1 MAAADKF
8 ERQMNLLAALLDA
21 PRPIS
26 AEQIQERVA
35 GYSADK
41 DAFRRT
47 FERDKDELRELGVPV
62 QVATI
67 PATFPEQQGYLV
79 DRSVYELP
87 ELELEAD
94 EIAALR
100 LALQAVRVGDPSA
113 HESESSAALWRLG
126 GLAGGTAV
134 AVDDEIA
141 AIPADHRQTQLFH
154 AVLERRVCRFEYPSS
169 GGVTERVVEPWRV
182 GYERG
187 HWYLTG
193 FDQDRSDQ
201 RQFRLDRMSEKIVL
215 GEPDGFSDSAPLPEG
230 STYRPWDDGSAD
242 QVLAVVCVD
251 ADQAPWAAEML
262 GEHTVVGVDGNGGT
276 IFNVPITSWP
286 AFRSF
291 LLSFL
296 DHAELLEPPELRAD
310 LIEWLESTAAGDR
323 S

>member
-8 ERQMNLLAALLDA
+8 ERQMNLLAALLES

-35 GYSADK
+35 GYSSDK

-79 DRSVYELP
+79 DRTVYEMP
-87 ELELEAD
+87 ELDLESD
-94 EIAALR
+94 EVAALR
-100 LALQAVRVGDPSA
+100 LALQAVRVGDPTA

-126 GLAGGTAV
+126 GLAEGTAV
-134 AVDDEIA
+134 AVEDELA
-141 AIPADHRQTQLFH
+141 AIPVDHRQSTLFR
-154 AVLERRVCRFEYPSS
+154 AVTERRVCRFDYPS
-169 GGVTERVVEPWRV
+169 GGGTSHRVVEPWRV

-187 HWYLTG
+187 HWYLSG
-193 FDQDRSDQ
+193 FDQNREDQ
-201 RQFRLDRMSEKIVL
+201 RRFRLDRMSETITL
-215 GEPDGFSDSAPLPEG
+215 GDPDGFIGPPPTRSD
-230 STYRPWDDGSAD
+230 TDYRPWEDGTAEPVMA
-242 QVLAVVCVD
+242 VLAVD
-251 ADQAPWAAEML
+251 ADQARWAQETL
-262 GEHTVVGVDGNGGT
+262 GDHTVQGT
-276 IFNVPITSWP
+276 DEHGATLFRVPVTSWP

-296 DHAELLEPPELRAD
+296 DHAELVEPAELRGE
-310 LIEWLESTAAGDR
+310 LIDWLRSAAEA
-323 S
+323 SS